1 MYMTD
6 VWKLVWNKKI
16 YNYEKILE
24 DFKLD
29 KVSIIKQKINKTNK
43 YNLPQVGDS
52 VIIYCDEKKLMKC
65 RIISGCI
72 NCGDYEN
79 PYNITGAIDD
89 KNSVYLKIKIMEVYI
104 NPIFY
109 NEYYWSKL

>member
-1 MYMTD
+1 
-6 VWKLVWNKKI
+6 
-16 YNYEKILE
+16 
-24 DFKLD
+24 
-29 KVSIIKQKINKTNK
+29 
-43 YNLPQVGDS
+43 
-52 VIIYCDEKKLMKC
+52 MKC

-89 KNSVYLKIKIMEVYI
+89 KNSVYLKIKIMEIYI